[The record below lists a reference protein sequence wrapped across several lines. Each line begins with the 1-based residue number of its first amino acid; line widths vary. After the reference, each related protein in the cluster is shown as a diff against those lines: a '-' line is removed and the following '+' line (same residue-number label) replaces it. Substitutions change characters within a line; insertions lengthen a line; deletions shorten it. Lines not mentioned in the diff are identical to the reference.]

1 MPTSR
6 AEARPEVTSPEP
18 SPDSCPAATAAAGH
32 REGPLVE
39 STSQPGTNDFIPFA
53 GDEGNDLDP
62 ERGDGFLRRPR
73 DRPADEGL
81 DAQLGQASPRPARR
95 ARSARREQL
104 VRLEHDPAGF
114 GFDDVQLPRRVE
126 EGRDPAVPAGEGR
139 LRAGVCSVSIHA
151 GSGASV
157 APGGS
162 EPRRCRRTRV
172 RRTGCVKEC
181 AVSYAWRSGVTA
193 TPSETCGSASAT
205 PLRPEPTGRP
215 AGEARSRVCG
225 SAGRA
230 SSCGCRAPSPP
241 RGG

>member
-6 AEARPEVTSPEP
+6 AEARPEVTSPGP

-39 STSQPGTNDFIPFA
+39 STSQPGPDDFVTLA
-53 GDEGNDLDP
+53 GDERDDADP
-62 ERGDGFLRRPR
+62 ERVDDLLRRPR

-81 DAQLGQASPRPARR
+81 DAKLGQASPRPARR
-95 ARSARREQL
+95 ARREQL
-104 VRLEHDPAGF
+104 VGLEDDSAGF

-126 EGRDPAVPAGEGR
+126 EGRYPAVPAGEGR

-151 GSGASV
+151 GSGANV

-172 RRTGCVKEC
+172 RRTGCVEEC

-215 AGEARSRVCG
+215 AEEARSRVCG